1 MTKTKIGLI
10 LGVAFLLVGQ
20 PSISLASADFG
31 SESVESGTTVDTV
44 ESSDSTEKLDEGE
57 LPQSKTEEPVDSKSA
72 DVTNNEVPEMEFQA
86 FKSASVGQTIAE
98 SFTDPKL
105 AQAIAAIL
113 AGGEVHAVLTQAMV
127 NSTTTLNLSSK
138 NLQDLTGIELF
149 TNLETLNVRNNQLTS
164 LPESISSLV
173 GLQALYLDNNQLT
186 NLPSTIGSLVNLEQL
201 SVSSNQLTGLP
212 DSFPNLISLNQLDL
226 EYNQLTGLPENIGQL
241 TNLQYFYLFNNQIS
255 TLPNSIGGLVNL
267 EEMDVSNNIL
277 TTLPENFSNLTQLV
291 LLDLGNNRLVSLP
304 DGFGGLTNLEFLS
317 IAGNQLTSLPTGFNE
332 LRSLS
337 SLMLNR
343 NLLPTGYDTTLKSLG
358 MNGTVNYQ
366 TQRQLVLKKGIVPYT
381 IANGTDLNGIN
392 LFDTVQLSD
401 DSTVSSDQQLVL
413 TGYVDENGAS
423 IILSDYIKNGI
434 IQKNGTIF
442 AKVRATGAGIFPDNS
457 DHAMTAEQLQL
468 NFNAT
473 YYDTVFNLNG
483 ATGTV
488 PSTQAVVEGE
498 LNVSVEEPTRAG
510 YTFLGWNTA
519 EDGGGTMWDFEKNV
533 MPAENITLYAQWKST
548 SENPSD
554 LNKKSES
561 KSESKNDTDILG
573 KEKVATKIAS
583 DAKELQG
590 ETTATASNSAS
601 TSSVSSKLEENAKP
615 ISGENKNEVASK
627 RTLPN
632 TGESNSFSITL
643 PLLVLLGV
651 SLLLIRKKRKI

>member
-366 TQRQLVLKKGIVPYT
+366 TQRQLVLKKV
-381 IANGTDLNGIN
+381 
-392 LFDTVQLSD
+392 
-401 DSTVSSDQQLVL
+401 
-413 TGYVDENGAS
+413 
-423 IILSDYIKNGI
+423 
-434 IQKNGTIF
+434 
-442 AKVRATGAGIFPDNS
+442 
-457 DHAMTAEQLQL
+457 
-468 NFNAT
+468 
-473 YYDTVFNLNG
+473 
-483 ATGTV
+483 
-488 PSTQAVVEGE
+488 
-498 LNVSVEEPTRAG
+498 
-510 YTFLGWNTA
+510 
-519 EDGGGTMWDFEKNV
+519 
-533 MPAENITLYAQWKST
+533 
-548 SENPSD
+548 
-554 LNKKSES
+554 
-561 KSESKNDTDILG
+561 
-573 KEKVATKIAS
+573 
-583 DAKELQG
+583 
-590 ETTATASNSAS
+590 
-601 TSSVSSKLEENAKP
+601 
-615 ISGENKNEVASK
+615 
-627 RTLPN
+627 
-632 TGESNSFSITL
+632 
-643 PLLVLLGV
+643 
-651 SLLLIRKKRKI
+651 